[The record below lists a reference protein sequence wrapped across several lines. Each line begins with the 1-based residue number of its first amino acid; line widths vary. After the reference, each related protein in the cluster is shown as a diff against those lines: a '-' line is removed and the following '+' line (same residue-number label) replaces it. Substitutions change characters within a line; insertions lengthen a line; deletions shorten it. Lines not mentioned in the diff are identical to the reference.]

1 MGPYK
6 DQISVEDR
14 WAIVAYV
21 KALQETGITPPGAEG
36 AAAEDAAAEPKLELP
51 AGE

>member
-21 KALQETGITPPGAEG
+21 KALHATGIEPVSAV
-36 AAAEDAAAEPKLELP
+36 AAAEEAAKADDKSSNP
-51 AGE
+51 